1 MNAQREFDGLRVLV
15 TGGTKGT
22 GAATA
27 ARLRAAGATVVT
39 TARSLPVDHSDPAN
53 FIAADTATV
62 AGTQTV
68 VDQLQGEAAVDA
80 IVHMVGGSSAPAG
93 GFSTLTGPDWEAE
106 LQLNLL
112 GAVRLDRGLVPA
124 MIRRGQGAIVHVSSI
139 QRRMPLNDWLPYA
152 AAKAALSTYSKGLSN
167 ELARKGLRV
176 NSITPGGI
184 QTDGMTALTEQ
195 IAAAQAIATDT
206 ALAQIMD
213 SLGGVPL
220 GRFSRPEEVAELV
233 AFLISGRASGV
244 VGAEYAIDGGTVPA
258 L

>member
-1 MNAQREFDGLRVLV
+1 V
-15 TGGTKGT
+15 
-22 GAATA
+22 
-27 ARLRAAGATVVT
+27 
-39 TARSLPVDHSDPAN
+39 
-53 FIAADTATV
+53 
-62 AGTQTV
+62 
-68 VDQLQGEAAVDA
+68 QGEAAVDA

-124 MIRRGQGAIVHVSSI
+124 MIGRGQGAIVHVSSI

-152 AAKAALSTYSKGLSN
+152 A
-167 ELARKGLRV
+167 
-176 NSITPGGI
+176 
-184 QTDGMTALTEQ
+184 TALTEQ
-195 IAAAQAIATDT
+195 IAAAQGIDTDT
-206 ALAQIMD
+206 AVAQIMD

-233 AFLISGRASGV
+233 AFLISDRASGV

-258 L
+258 V